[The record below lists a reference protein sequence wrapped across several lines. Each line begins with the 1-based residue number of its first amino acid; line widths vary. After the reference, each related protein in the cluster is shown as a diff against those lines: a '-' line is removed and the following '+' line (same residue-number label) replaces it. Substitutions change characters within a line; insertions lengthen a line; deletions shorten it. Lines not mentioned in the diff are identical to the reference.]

1 MAFGASGT
9 QGQFQF
15 SAGAAS
21 SAWRMTLAEAV
32 AAAGGLLDVQ
42 ADPGSVFLY
51 RREPRELAEKL
62 GVDCSKMDGPTVPI
76 VYSVS
81 FSDPAGYFLATRM
94 QMHNKD
100 VIFAAN
106 AQSVDITK
114 FANFLNTLLSVP
126 NNAVTLANGLQ
137 TNRIL
142 RGTSTSGG
150 VVTTTTV
157 P

>member
-1 MAFGASGT
+1 
-9 QGQFQF
+9 
-15 SAGAAS
+15 
-21 SAWRMTLAEAV
+21 MTLAEAV
-32 AAAGGLLDVQ
+32 AAAGGLLDIQ

-51 RREPRELAEKL
+51 RREPRELAQML

-106 AQSVDITK
+106 AQAVEITK
-114 FANFLNTLLSVP
+114 FAAFVNTLISVP
-126 NNAVTLANGLQ
+126 SNIGALGITWQSL
-137 TNRIL
+137 RII
-142 RGTSTSGG
+142 SGSSPASSG
-150 VVTTTTV
+150 AAVVTTPV
-157 P
+157 VVSSPPH